1 MKKYDRIMAATL
13 LLGLIIAVGV
23 FYFATG
29 ESRKEDMNYK
39 VEINQVMTNLVNQ
52 FESATS
58 GQSWEDGA
66 AQVDLSGLQYVKAV
80 SFLPAE
86 TDSGQTTEKSE
97 AKTDDF
103 LPVETDSEQ
112 PVGISE
118 TKADAEAV
126 QKKEIGTEAQQ
137 LREFFRNHNGVHSV
151 IYPIIS
157 GENVTG
163 YVRFDYVTD
172 TGSRRMLWAAM
183 GGMLAVGLVTLTVL
197 GYVRMKV
204 IKPFHVI
211 SNMPYEMAKG
221 NLAVEPQESKSRF
234 FGKFVWGLGMLR
246 DALHDSRNKALE
258 LEKEKKLMILS
269 VSHDIKIPLS
279 AIKLYA
285 RALREGLCESEAQR
299 GGMAAQIEKHAG
311 EIDEFVKKIVSTASE
326 EIIEIE
332 VTDTEFYLRDYVNM
346 IKEYYEPRC
355 RLMMTQFHI
364 GAYEN
369 KLLKGDMDRAF
380 EVAENLME
388 NAFKY
393 GDGRRISLSFREEDY
408 CQIIEVF
415 STGTPVQDKELP
427 HLFDSF
433 YRGSN
438 ARDRSGNGLGLYIGR
453 QIMLKM
459 KGDIFAQRTQD
470 GMKFCL
476 VFRT

>member
-1 MKKYDRIMAATL
+1 VVT
-13 LLGLIIAVGV
+13 
-23 FYFATG
+23 
-29 ESRKEDMNYK
+29 E
-39 VEINQVMTNLVNQ
+39 LVNQ
-52 FESATS
+52 PESAAP
-58 GQSWEDGA
+58 GQSLETRV
-66 AQVDLSGLQYVKAV
+66 AQFDLSGLQYVESV
-80 SFLPAE
+80 SFLSAE
-86 TDSGQTTEKSE
+86 T
-97 AKTDDF
+97 
-103 LPVETDSEQ
+103 
-112 PVGISE
+112 
-118 TKADAEAV
+118 
-126 QKKEIGTEAQQ
+126 GTGAQQ
-137 LREFFRNHNGVHSV
+137 LHDFFRNHNGVHSV

-157 GENVTG
+157 GERVAG

-172 TGSRRMLWAAM
+172 TGNRRMLWAAM
-183 GGMLAVGLVTLTVL
+183 GGMLVVGLMTLTVL
-197 GYVRMKV
+197 LYVRMKV

-211 SNMPYEMAKG
+211 SSMPYEMAKG

-246 DALHDSRNKALE
+246 DALYDSRNKALE

-285 RALREGLCESEAQR
+285 KAMRDGLCESEAQR
-299 GGMAAQIEKHAG
+299 DDMAAQIEKHAG

-332 VTDTEFYLRDYVNM
+332 VADTEFYLRDYVNK

-355 RLMMTQFHI
+355 RLMMTRFHI
-364 GAYEN
+364 GAYED

-380 EVAENLME
+380 EVVENLME

-393 GDGRRISLSFREEDY
+393 GDGRQISLSFREEDY
-408 CQIIEVF
+408 CQIVEVF
-415 STGTPVQDKELP
+415 STGTPVLEKELP

-476 VFRT
+476 VF

>member
-1 MKKYDRIMAATL
+1 MKKYDGIVAAVL
-13 LLGLIIAVGV
+13 LLWLIIAVGV

-39 VEINQVMTNLVNQ
+39 VEINQIMTGLVNQ
-52 FESATS
+52 TESAAT
-58 GQSWEDGA
+58 GQSWKDRV
-66 AQVDLSGLQYVKAV
+66 AQVDLSGLQYVKSV

-86 TDSGQTTEKSE
+86 TDS
-97 AKTDDF
+97 
-103 LPVETDSEQ
+103 EQ
-112 PVGISE
+112 PV
-118 TKADAEAV
+118 
-126 QKKEIGTEAQQ
+126 Q
-137 LREFFRNHNGVHSV
+137 LHDFFRNHNGVHSV
-151 IYPIIS
+151 IYPISS
-157 GENVTG
+157 GESVKG

-183 GGMLAVGLVTLTVL
+183 GGMLMVGLVTLTVL
-197 GYVRMKV
+197 WYVRMKV

-211 SNMPYEMAKG
+211 SSMPYEMAKG

-246 DALHDSRNKALE
+246 DALYVSKNKALE

-285 RALREGLCESEAQR
+285 RALREGICESEAQR
-299 GGMAAQIEKHAG
+299 GDMAAQIEKHAG

-332 VTDTEFYLRDYVNM
+332 VADTEFYLRDYVNK

-369 KLLKGDMDRAF
+369 KLLKGDMDCAF
-380 EVAENLME
+380 EVVENLME

-393 GDGRRISLSFREEDY
+393 GDGRLISLSFREEDY
-408 CQIIEVF
+408 CQIVEIF
-415 STGTPVQDKELP
+415 STGTPVLDKELP

-459 KGDIFAQRTQD
+459 KGDIFAQRAQD

>member
-13 LLGLIIAVGV
+13 LLWLIIAVGV

-39 VEINQVMTNLVNQ
+39 VEINQIMTDLVNRP
-52 FESATS
+52 ESTAA
-58 GQSWEDGA
+58 GQSLEDRT
-66 AQVDLSGLQYVKAV
+66 AQFDPSGLQYVKSV

-86 TDSGQTTEKSE
+86 IISE
-97 AKTDDF
+97 QYTGTSAAKADGF
-103 LPVETDSEQ
+103 RQAGTDSEQ
-112 PVGISE
+112 PVRIH
-118 TKADAEAV
+118 D
-126 QKKEIGTEAQQ
+126 
-137 LREFFRNHNGVHSV
+137 FFRNHNGVHSV
-151 IYPIIS
+151 IYPVIG

-172 TGSRRMLWAAM
+172 TGSRRMLWVAI

-197 GYVRMKV
+197 WYVRMKV

-211 SNMPYEMAKG
+211 SSMPYELAKG

-246 DALHDSRNKALE
+246 DALYDSRNKALE

-269 VSHDIKIPLS
+269 VSHDTKIPLS

-299 GGMAAQIEKHAG
+299 GDMAAQIEKHAG

-332 VTDTEFYLRDYVNM
+332 VADTEFYLRDYVNK

-355 RLMMTQFHI
+355 RLMMTRFHI

-393 GDGRRISLSFREEDY
+393 GDGRLISLSFREEEY
-408 CQIIEVF
+408 CQIVEVF
-415 STGTPVQDKELP
+415 STGTPVPDKELP

>member
-13 LLGLIIAVGV
+13 LLWLIIAVGV
-23 FYFATG
+23 FYFTTG
-29 ESRKEDMNYK
+29 ENQKEDMNYK
-39 VEINQVMTNLVNQ
+39 VEINQIMTNLVNQ
-52 FESATS
+52 TASAAAV
-58 GQSWEDGA
+58 QSWEDGA
-66 AQVDLSGLQYVKAV
+66 AQVDLSGLQYVKSV

-86 TDSGQTTEKSE
+86 MISE
-97 AKTDDF
+97 QYTGTSAAKTDGF
-103 LPVETDSEQ
+103 QQAGTDSEQ
-112 PVGISE
+112 PVRLH
-118 TKADAEAV
+118 D
-126 QKKEIGTEAQQ
+126 
-137 LREFFRNHNGVHSV
+137 FFRNHNGVHSV

-172 TGSRRMLWAAM
+172 TGSRRMLWVAT

-197 GYVRMKV
+197 WYVRMKV

-211 SNMPYEMAKG
+211 SSMPYELAKG

-246 DALHDSRNKALE
+246 DALYDSRNKALE

-299 GGMAAQIEKHAG
+299 DDMAAQIEKHAG
-311 EIDEFVKKIVSTASE
+311 EIDEFVKEIVSTASE

-332 VTDTEFYLRDYVNM
+332 VADTEFYLRDYVNK

-355 RLMMTQFHI
+355 RLMMTRFHI

-369 KLLKGDMDRAF
+369 KLLQGDMDRAF

-393 GDGRRISLSFREEDY
+393 GDGRLISLSFREEDY
-408 CQIIEVF
+408 CQIVEVF
-415 STGTPVQDKELP
+415 STGTPVPAKELP

-438 ARDRSGNGLGLYIGR
+438 AKDRSGNGLGLYIGR

>member
-1 MKKYDRIMAATL
+1 MKKYDGIMAAVL
-13 LLGLIIAVGV
+13 LLWLIIAVGV
-23 FYFATG
+23 FYFTTG
-29 ESRKEDMNYK
+29 ENRKEDMNYK
-39 VEINQVMTNLVNQ
+39 VEINQIMTGLVNQ
-52 FESATS
+52 TESAAT
-58 GQSWEDGA
+58 GQSWEDRA
-66 AQVDLSGLQYVKAV
+66 AQVDLCGLQYVKSV

-86 TDSGQTTEKSE
+86 TISEQYTGASE
-97 AKTDDF
+97 AESDGF
-103 LPVETDSEQ
+103 RQAGTDSEQ
-112 PVGISE
+112 PVRLH
-118 TKADAEAV
+118 D
-126 QKKEIGTEAQQ
+126 
-137 LREFFRNHNGVHSV
+137 FFRNHNGVHSV

-157 GENVTG
+157 GESVTG

-172 TGSRRMLWAAM
+172 AGSRRMLWAAM
-183 GGMLAVGLVTLTVL
+183 GGMLTVGLMTLIVL

-246 DALHDSRNKALE
+246 DALYDSKNKALE

-285 RALREGLCESEAQR
+285 RALREGICESEAQR
-299 GGMAAQIEKHAG
+299 GDMAAQIEKHAG

-332 VTDTEFYLRDYVNM
+332 VADTEFYLRDYANK

-380 EVAENLME
+380 EVVENLME

-393 GDGRRISLSFREEDY
+393 GDGRLISLSFREEDY
-408 CQIIEVF
+408 CQIVEVF
-415 STGTPVQDKELP
+415 STGTPVPNKELP

>member
-1 MKKYDRIMAATL
+1 MAATL
-13 LLGLIIAVGV
+13 LLWLIIDVGV

-29 ESRKEDMNYK
+29 ESRKEDMSYK
-39 VEINQVMTNLVNQ
+39 VEINQVMTELVNGS
-52 FESATS
+52 ESAAA
-58 GQSWEDGA
+58 GQSWEDRA
-66 AQVDLSGLQYVKAV
+66 AQVDLSGLQYVKSV
-80 SFLPAE
+80 GFLPTETISGQPAGKSEAGAGGFRQAE
-86 TDSGQTTEKSE
+86 TDSRHPT
-97 AKTDDF
+97 
-103 LPVETDSEQ
+103 
-112 PVGISE
+112 
-118 TKADAEAV
+118 
-126 QKKEIGTEAQQ
+126 Q
-137 LREFFRNHNGVHSV
+137 LWDFFRNHNGVHSV
-151 IYPIIS
+151 IYPIIG

-172 TGSRRMLWAAM
+172 AGSRRMLWVAM

-197 GYVRMKV
+197 WYVRMKV

-285 RALREGLCESEAQR
+285 RALREGICESEAQR
-299 GGMAAQIEKHAG
+299 DDMAVQIEKHAG
-311 EIDEFVKKIVSTASE
+311 EIDEFVKKIVNTASE

-332 VTDTEFYLRDYVNM
+332 VADTEFYLRDYVNK

-355 RLMMTQFHI
+355 RLMMTQFDI